1 MYWCH
6 AQNRSGEKLV
16 CPTSTKVVV
25 HGLFDYHVADCMFQ
39 GLSIARVWVPGPWEA
54 ASALLRTE
62 RTANVL
68 VSRSKSLW

>member
-16 CPTSTKVVV
+16 SDMNKS
-25 HGLFDYHVADCMFQ
+25 GSLWLKRDYHVSDCMFQ
-39 GLSIARVWVPGPWEA
+39 GLYKLRVWVPGPWEA
-54 ASALLRTE
+54 ARALLWTE